1 MVDIRLVKCGRYRK
15 TLVANNLVRPL
26 CDFLSFVVCAISVL
40 LCERLS
46 PFWTFSSMSLVNYI
60 SETHKWHC
68 TSLRATKIRWLNL
81 FLSSRT
87 EYSFL
92 TWECC
97 FNCMVHPVWQFVS
110 QIFYTHER
118 FVSQRRM
125 NILVEC

>member
-1 MVDIRLVKCGRYRK
+1 MVDIRLVNCGRYKK
-15 TLVANNLVRPL
+15 TLAANNLVRQP
-26 CDFLSFVVCAISVL
+26 CDFFSFVVSAISVL

-46 PFWTFSSMSLVNYI
+46 PFWTFSSMSLVSYI

-68 TSLRATKIRWLNL
+68 TSLRVTKIRWLNL

-92 TWECC
+92 TWEGC
-97 FNCMVHPVWQFVS
+97 FNCIVHPVWQFVS

-118 FVSQRRM
+118 FVSQWRM